1 MTDYRSMFD
10 RDYLGA
16 WDIPHDVTVTI
27 KRVEAKKLQNGKGK
41 ANSKPVLYFEGK
53 EKGLACNKTNG
64 KTIAAMYGNDIE
76 KWSGKRITLYATTTT
91 FGPETVECIRVRPG
105 IPKSSTAS
113 AAPDKEEEAQP

>member
-27 KRVEAKKLQNGKGK
+27 KKIEAKKLKNKTK
-41 ANSKPVLYFEGK
+41 ENIKPVLYFEGK

-64 KTIAAMYGNDIE
+64 KTISAMYGNSVEAWI
-76 KWSGKRITLYATTTT
+76 GKRITLYATTTT
-91 FGPETVECIRVRPG
+91 FGSDTVECIRVRPTV
-105 IPKSSTAS
+105 PTA
-113 AAPDKEEEAQP
+113 AATKTDGA